1 MLTLTVTALTVAL
14 HTMLDFYK
22 HITETIPNYLTF
34 VLFMVIAYMLF
45 CMVTT
50 FATDL
55 IIKVILA
62 IRAPMPPAAVKVTK
76 VDQE

>member
-1 MLTLTVTALTVAL
+1 MLN
-14 HTMLDFYK
+14 FYK
-22 HITETIPNYLTF
+22 HITETIPNYLMF
-34 VLFMVIAYMLF
+34 VVFMVVAYMLF

-50 FATDL
+50 FTTDL

-62 IRAPMPPAAVKVTK
+62 IRAPIPPAAVKVTK